1 LLLIVLPTISSSIGT
16 STGIKPTA
24 ARTKNR
30 IDSVV
35 NDHVDLSI
43 NIDSFGEELYL
54 IDVALG

>member
-1 LLLIVLPTISSSIGT
+1 MLLIVLPTISSSIGT

-43 NIDSFGEELYL
+43 NIAFL
-54 IDVALG
+54 

>member
-1 LLLIVLPTISSSIGT
+1 MLLIVLPTISSSIGT
-16 STGIKPTA
+16 STEIKPTA

-43 NIDSFGEELYL
+43 NIDSFGEELY
-54 IDVALG
+54 